1 MPETRLQNIL
11 VRQILGTVVGLDFL
25 RKGIYIYI
33 YIYTYINAYVYCLY
47 LPT

>member
-25 RKGIYIYI
+25 RKGIYIY
-33 YIYTYINAYVYCLY
+33 TYINAYVYCLY